1 MEDDS
6 INYLIVRPKYG
17 LCNQLLCIS
26 KGIIFAKLTERVLVF
41 SGFQVDYRD
50 EENLCCFADII
61 DIDHLQS
68 VVNFLNL
75 NVTIYSNDTITCNKM
90 KTLSDKNISYISNF
104 IPLLLNEENSK
115 EKYLDIDN
123 PISSDIPDE
132 YKEIFKSI
140 NINIKFNQKY
150 IDIANNIKQKLNLKD
165 YTCIHLR
172 LENDSINFLKDQNKN
187 VEYHLINEIYKNKY
201 IDELNRL
208 RESNLNNSIYI
219 CTSLSIHNHKN
230 NDFYQEIKN
239 KYNLL
244 DKYDIINEY
253 QLGEHREIFGIIDY
267 IIAKDSAEFVGSDW
281 SSFSIYIHENHLFFN
296 KPSKLIDIFMTI
308 QQINI
313 KHK

>member
-1 MEDDS
+1 MEDDN

-26 KGIIFAKLTERVLVF
+26 KGIIFAHLTNRVLVF

-50 EENLCCFADII
+50 QDNLYNFQDII

-68 VVNFLNL
+68 VVNFLKL
-75 NVTIYSNDTITCNKM
+75 NVTIYSNDTIICNKI
-90 KTLSDKNISYISNF
+90 KTLSDKHVSYISDF
-104 IPLLLNEENSK
+104 IPLLLNEDNCK

-123 PISSDIPDE
+123 PVSSHVPDQ
-132 YKEIFKSI
+132 YQNIFKSI

-150 IDIANNIKQKLNLKD
+150 IDIANNIKKKLNLKN

-172 LENDSINFLKDQNKN
+172 LENDSINFLKEQNKH
-187 VEYHLINEIYKNKY
+187 VKYDTINEIYKNKY

-208 RESNLNNSIYI
+208 TLNAYELNNPIYI
-219 CTSLSIHNHKN
+219 CTSLSIYKHKN

-244 DKYDIINEY
+244 DKYDIINDY
-253 QLGEHREIFGIIDY
+253 QLGEFREIFGIIDY
-267 IIAKDSAEFVGSDW
+267 IIAKDSNQFVGSDW

-296 KPSKLIDIFMTI
+296 KPSKLIDIFSSI
-308 QQINI
+308 KNINNP
-313 KHK
+313 